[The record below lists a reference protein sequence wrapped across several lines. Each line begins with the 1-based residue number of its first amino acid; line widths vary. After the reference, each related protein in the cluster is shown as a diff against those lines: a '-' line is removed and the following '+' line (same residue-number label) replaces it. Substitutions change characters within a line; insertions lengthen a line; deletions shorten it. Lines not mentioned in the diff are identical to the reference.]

1 MTRVENIKVTDLTQD
16 NFGGSVQE
24 REETYLNRLY
34 RLRRDQASGHSNHSD
49 SRSTN
54 HQKAENLF

>member
-24 REETYLNRLY
+24 RRT
-34 RLRRDQASGHSNHSD
+34 RR
-49 SRSTN
+49 
-54 HQKAENLF
+54 NLP